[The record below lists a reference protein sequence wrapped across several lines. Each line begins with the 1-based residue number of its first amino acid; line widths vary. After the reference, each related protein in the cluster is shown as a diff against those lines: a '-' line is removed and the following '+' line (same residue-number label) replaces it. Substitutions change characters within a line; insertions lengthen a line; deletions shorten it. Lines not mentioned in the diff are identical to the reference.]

1 MSALGGFSRR
11 EREILDILYQRGKAS
26 ASEVRDAM
34 DDAPSNSA
42 VRTLLRVLEE
52 KGHVRRRAEGLKY
65 VYAPAVAKEKAFD
78 PFPFPLLTMIVSL
91 ESIFLS
97 LFIMMSQNRGTIQAD
112 RRNHLDLQINLLA
125 EHEATKNLQLLQ
137 RICRHMGLEHE
148 AADAEIEELT
158 QKTAIDSLAKDL
170 KRGLPSE

>member
-26 ASEVRDAM
+26 ATEVRDAM

-65 VYAPAVAKEKAFD
+65 VYSPAVAKEKAKRTAVKHLLDTYFD
-78 PFPFPLLTMIVSL
+78 GSSEQIVAALLDVSSTAL
-91 ESIFLS
+91 T
-97 LFIMMSQNRGTIQAD
+97 R
-112 RRNHLDLQINLLA
+112 
-125 EHEATKNLQLLQ
+125 
-137 RICRHMGLEHE
+137 
-148 AADAEIEELT
+148 EELDRM
-158 QKTAIDSLAKDL
+158 TAMIEKAKREG
-170 KRGLPSE
+170 K